1 MDMNVIRGRQLTGF
15 GVAPDGESVAIHLM
29 DEQSRPATVLLP
41 AECLNPLIMTLP
53 EILRRS
59 LRLRFHDESLLLV
72 YPMGHW
78 EVAGSSVQGG
88 VIVTLGTPDG
98 FQVSFSLAALDLLK
112 MATRGASRCMEAS
125 GIIGN

>member
-1 MDMNVIRGRQLTGF
+1 MHTNVIRGQRLTGF
-15 GVAPDGESVAIHLM
+15 GVAPDAESVAIHLM
-29 DEQSRPATVLLP
+29 DEESRPATLVLP
-41 AECLNPLIMTLP
+41 AECLNALIMTLP
-53 EILRRS
+53 EILRRT
-59 LRLRFHDESLLLV
+59 LHLRFHDESMRLV
-72 YPMGHW
+72 YPVGHW

-125 GIIGN
+125 GILGN

>member
-1 MDMNVIRGRQLTGF
+1 
-15 GVAPDGESVAIHLM
+15 
-29 DEQSRPATVLLP
+29 
-41 AECLNPLIMTLP
+41 MTLP
-53 EILRRS
+53 EILRRT
-59 LRLRFHDESLLLV
+59 LHLRFHDESMRLV
-72 YPMGHW
+72 YPVGHW